1 MSDRTGWP
9 GRPGPPHGHPC
20 PECGALRAA
29 DNTPSCTCARRA
41 SDALRDTRTAEAAAA
56 EDFDPLRIR
65 PYVELEETPAAG
77 RPGAGGA
84 GTGNAVDATMTLR
97 AVPGA
102 EATAPPGASPAS
114 DATMR
119 LPRVPPVPRPF
130 RRGPSAGEP
139 GRAEAAG
146 RPGPGDAEPVRGLR
160 RRVLV
165 IAATGAAVAVVA
177 AAGFASGLFTYEK
190 PTRDG
195 AAPKD
200 VRASVPDSSAS
211 AASASAPRETVSPSE
226 SSAPPPPAAHGERPS
241 PTPAESSAS
250 PSAAPS
256 ATASTTVPT
265 APATATIGTDRRADG
280 GRQTIATPV
289 LRLGDKGDEV
299 TELQLRLAQLSLYD
313 GEANGTFT
321 SEVETAVRTYQ
332 WARGLQEDEPG
343 VYGAAT
349 RASLE
354 SETKEP

>member
-20 PECGALRAA
+20 PECGALRAP

-65 PYVELEETPAAG
+65 PYVELEGTAG
-77 RPGAGGA
+77 RPGAGRA
-84 GTGNAVDATMTLR
+84 GTGNAVEATMPLR

-102 EATAPPGASPAS
+102 EGTAPPGAGRASS

-119 LPRVPPVPRPF
+119 LQRIVPGPRPF

-139 GRAEAAG
+139 GGAEAAG
-146 RPGPGDAEPVRGLR
+146 RPGPGDEEPVRGR
-160 RRVLV
+160 RRRALV

-195 AAPKD
+195 AAPED
-200 VRASVPDSSAS
+200 VRASVPDSATSAPS
-211 AASASAPRETVSPSE
+211 TSAPRDSVSPSE
-226 SSAPPPPAAHGERPS
+226 SSAPPPAAHSERPS

-265 APATATIGTDRRADG
+265 ARATATIGADRQADD
-280 GRQTIATPV
+280 GRQTIVTPV

-299 TELQLRLAQLSLYD
+299 TELQLRLGQLSLYD

-321 SEVETAVRTYQ
+321 TEVETAVRTYQ
-332 WARGLQEDEPG
+332 WTRGLQEDELG